1 MAIREDW
8 SGKPE
13 AATTQPLVAIVD
25 DDESV
30 RESLPDLLRGLGFAA
45 RTFGSA
51 DAFLASKDIFRA
63 QCLLLDVC
71 MPGMSGPE
79 LQQELVS
86 RGVSVPII
94 FITART
100 DESVREKLMQ
110 RGAAAC
116 LFKPFSELQLRT
128 ALDVALRQIR
138 DSR

>member
-1 MAIREDW
+1 MATGAD
-8 SGKPE
+8 SSDKPQ

-30 RESLPDLLRGLGFAA
+30 RESLPDLLRGLGFVAKA
-45 RTFGSA
+45 FASA
-51 DAFLASKDIFRA
+51 DAFLSFKDMSQT

-79 LQQELVS
+79 LQQELDS
-86 RGVSVPII
+86 RGVRVPII

-100 DESVREKLMQ
+100 DASVRESLMQ

-116 LFKPFSELQLRT
+116 LFKPFSELQLRK
-128 ALDVALRQIR
+128 ALDAALR
-138 DSR
+138 